1 VAFYTNYTGVP
12 QPLTELSLLVV
23 PGKHGSSCG
32 WGLLLFSDQRFLV
45 HDVRPYPTLARRPP
59 ARHPIPIHPPQ
70 PSRGSVS
77 RRDRDV
83 WERAHMCGGA
93 HRLRLSESDVKAPRC
108 TALRARVLAEGAAA
122 SALRDSKLRPG

>member
-45 HDVRPYPTLARRPP
+45 HDVRPTLARRPP
-59 ARHPIPIHPPQ
+59 AQNPP
-70 PSRGSVS
+70 RLS
-77 RRDRDV
+77 RRGMPRWDRSTSKH
-83 WERAHMCGGA
+83 AHTRGGMRWP
-93 HRLRLSESDVKAPRC
+93 HLQSSDVNSAAVHC
-108 TALRARVLAEGAAA
+108 TASAHAGWRRA
-122 SALRDSKLRPG
+122 SARWDSKLHFG